1 MKLFMKEA
9 NDEKKKKKRAT
20 KSLCSK
26 TGNQSDLELV
36 VLNNQHNTW
45 WLPRII
51 YTPRGEREHITPF
64 W

>member
-1 MKLFMKEA
+1 MKL
-9 NDEKKKKKRAT
+9 KKKKWAT

-51 YTPRGEREHITPF
+51 YTPRGERDHITPF